1 MNEDERDNALR
12 FIEEHFM
19 FIDYTNGESA
29 TIDSI
34 LEKSIGAVRQMG
46 VRGLVIDP
54 YNYIEM
60 DKSTSETDSI
70 SNMLTKVSQFA
81 KAHDIHV
88 FFISHPTKMY
98 PDTNGKIPV
107 PTGYSI
113 SGSAS
118 WFAKADMGI
127 TVQRGEATDVDIHV
141 WKCRFKW
148 IGKQGI
154 ARLEY
159 YPPTG
164 VYSEQTIDDVDNYDW
179 TF

>member
-1 MNEDERDNALR
+1 MARYLYQQG
-12 FIEEHFM
+12 IQSQVQHH
-19 FIDYTNGESA
+19 
-29 TIDSI
+29 
-34 LEKSIGAVRQMG
+34 
-46 VRGLVIDP
+46 GLQKLIW
-54 YNYIEM
+54 E
-60 DKSTSETDSI
+60 
-70 SNMLTKVSQFA
+70 F
-81 KAHDIHV
+81 
-88 FFISHPTKMY
+88 
-98 PDTNGKIPV
+98 
-107 PTGYSI
+107 
-113 SGSAS
+113 
-118 WFAKADMGI
+118 